1 MTIVIDMDKAREI
14 KKQELRFKRQPE
26 LDKLDVEFQKALERN
41 NQAEMARIAE
51 LKQRLRD
58 ITIDPLIDAAQ
69 TTDDLNNITVENILK

>member
-58 ITIDPLIDAAQ
+58 ITIDPLIDAAK
-69 TTDDLNNITVENILK
+69 TTDELNNITVDNILK

>member
-1 MTIVIDMDKAREI
+1 MTIVIDMNKAREI

-26 LDKLDVEFQKALERN
+26 LDRLDIEFQKALERN

-58 ITIDPLIDAAQ
+58 ITIDPLIDAAK
-69 TTDDLNNITVENILK
+69 TTDELNNITVDNILK